1 MKHFMQ
7 AIALNCAFALLIL
20 VITLVTVADAIPGE
34 DSFQA
39 NMDYA
44 VFFNRETGPYIEIYY
59 GFSRSILVAV
69 EKEDGKKYGEA
80 LIAVR
85 ITKDDRLVVN
95 DLWRMQVEPED
106 SLQNSNLVDM
116 VRYDIE
122 PGEYK
127 LAFHIRDVYEQSK
140 RDSVAIELEID
151 QYMGKGVF
159 LSDIELSTNIKK
171 SAEGEKSNFTK
182 STLEVIPNPSS
193 VYGEERPVLFFY
205 VEAYNLFSGIQ
216 GEKYQTHCWVTDN
229 DNNEVAGCP
238 SIKRT
243 KTRKFDASVEVGTL
257 NISKLTSGFYN
268 FNFAIGE
275 KREVMSTKRFVV
287 YREGEMKQRKE
298 AKEQLAAGVK
308 PNEFTYMNTE
318 QLDQEFDLL
327 QYLLNDVG
335 KKFYAQLETENA
347 KRNFIYSFWK
357 TKDPQPATD
366 INEYRAEYFE
376 RLEYANE
383 QFGRIRRDGWR
394 TDRGRVF
401 MIYGPPDDRDRFPSS
416 AGNYPYEIWNYN
428 SYEGGVV
435 FVFVDERGLNDYM
448 LVHSDATGEIRDE
461 NWKNRASAFRQN

>member
-1 MKHFMQ
+1 MKPSRQ
-7 AIALNCAFALLIL
+7 AIALNCAFAFLIL
-20 VITLVTVADAIPGE
+20 IITLVTVPDAILGE

-85 ITKDDRLVVN
+85 IAKDDSLVVN

-106 SLQNSNLVDM
+106 SSQNSNLVDM
-116 VRYDIE
+116 VRYNIE

-127 LAFHIRDVYEQSK
+127 LNFYVRDVYEQSK
-140 RDSVAIELEID
+140 GDSVAIELEID
-151 QYMGKGVF
+151 QYREKDVF

-182 STLEVIPNPSS
+182 STLEVIPNPGS

-205 VEAYNLFSGIQ
+205 VEAYNLLSGIQ

-238 SIKRT
+238 SIERT
-243 KTRKFDASVEVGTL
+243 KTKKFDASVEVGTL

-275 KREVMSTKRFVV
+275 KRDVMRTKRFVV
-287 YREGEMKQRKE
+287 YNKAEMKQREE
-298 AKEQLAAGVK
+298 AKEKLAAGGK
-308 PNEFTYMNTE
+308 RNEFAYMNTE
-318 QLDQEFDLL
+318 QLDQEFDFL
-327 QYLLNDVG
+327 QYLVNDAG
-335 KKFYAQLETENA
+335 KKFYGQLETENA

-357 TKDPQPATD
+357 SKDPHSGTND
-366 INEYRAEYFE
+366 YRVEYFE
-376 RLEYANE
+376 RMEYANE
-383 QFGRIRRDGWR
+383 QFGRIRREGWR
-394 TDRGRVF
+394 TDRGRVY
-401 MIYGPPDDRDRFPSS
+401 MIYGQPDDRDRYPSS
-416 AGNYPYEIWNYN
+416 AGNYPYEIWSYN

-435 FVFVDERGLNDYM
+435 FVFVDERGLNDYVM
-448 LVHSDATGEIRDE
+448 VHSSATGEIKDE
-461 NWKNRASAFRQN
+461 NWKNRASAFREN